1 MYVNTASFT
10 LLHSHTFQ
18 PKRGYH
24 EGVLI
29 YFVST
34 VNKMRV
40 QISYLH
46 LDPYFVD
53 PVHEIY
59 QYSLGMPLVDYN
71 I

>member
-34 VNKMRV
+34 VNKILV
-40 QISYLH
+40 QMSHLR
-46 LDPYFVD
+46 LDPHFVD
-53 PVHEIY
+53 SVHEMY
-59 QYSLGMPLVDYN
+59 LYSLG
-71 I
+71 